1 MKGLVHLLIAKSDFR
16 GTIPPHTLIISPN
29 TSNQSLKI
37 GILFSVVKR
46 SKNYVFD
53 DDIPPAI
60 RARVVSYALGAYVFI
75 ERVVA

>member
-1 MKGLVHLLIAKSDFR
+1 M
-16 GTIPPHTLIISPN
+16 SPN